1 MEAVIVGARGSRL
14 AQAMVQELI
23 THLSGCPVVTFKARS
38 VMTSGDRDRKT
49 PMRDLGGGGGGVF
62 TTQLE
67 QELLAGRVDIA
78 VHSLKDLPTA
88 PPDGLVLAV
97 TPPRADPL
105 DALSGST
112 LEGLRPGAR
121 VGTGSVRRIA
131 QLRALRPDVEVVP
144 IRGNVPPR
152 LAKVKSGLDAVILA
166 ASGLRRLGLDDAIT
180 ELLDPALF
188 PPSPGQG
195 ALAVQVRA
203 ADRELLEMLNAF
215 GDPDADAAVR
225 AERAL
230 LGELHGGCSV
240 PVGAYAT
247 RSGGVLTLS
256 AQVTSLDGRQKVT
269 GTAAAPR
276 MKGARGPMEVASVA
290 AMGPPAELP
299 PSRTTANRDMTRP
312 SMRGSADCRTAI
324 TEMRMSDQASP
335 MPASPASTAGTVGAT
350 AVTTIDPAMIAAASA
365 MARGP
370 GAPRAAP
377 MGPRPATRP
386 GAGRC
391 VRWSARCSEGR
402 RPSARERCSMG
413 VRSPA

>member
-1 MEAVIVGARGSRL
+1 VETVIVGARGSRL
-14 AQAMVQELI
+14 AQLMVQELI
-23 THLSGCPVVTFKARS
+23 THLSGCPVVEFRARS
-38 VMTSGDRDRKT
+38 VMTDGDKDRKT
-49 PMRDLGGGGGGVF
+49 PLRNLGGGAGGVF

-67 QELLAGRVDIA
+67 QELLAGNIDIA

-88 PPDGLVLAV
+88 PPGGLVLAV

-105 DALSGST
+105 DALCGST
-112 LEGLRPGAR
+112 LAGLRPGAR
-121 VGTGSVRRIA
+121 VGTGSARRIA

-152 LAKVKSGLDAVILA
+152 LAKIKSGLDAVILA

-195 ALAVQVRA
+195 ALAVQVRQ

-247 RSGGVLTLS
+247 RSGGTLTLS
-256 AQVTSLDGRQKVT
+256 AQVTSLDGRQQAT
-269 GTAAAPR
+269 GTAAGTSPEAT
-276 MKGARGPMEVASVA
+276 G
-290 AMGPPAELP
+290 AEL
-299 PSRTTANRDMTRP
+299 
-312 SMRGSADCRTAI
+312 
-324 TEMRMSDQASP
+324 
-335 MPASPASTAGTVGAT
+335 
-350 AVTTIDPAMIAAASA
+350 AAALRGRGA
-365 MARGP
+365 DAILDQIRQPAAR
-370 GAPRAAP
+370 
-377 MGPRPATRP
+377 
-386 GAGRC
+386 
-391 VRWSARCSEGR
+391 
-402 RPSARERCSMG
+402 
-413 VRSPA
+413 